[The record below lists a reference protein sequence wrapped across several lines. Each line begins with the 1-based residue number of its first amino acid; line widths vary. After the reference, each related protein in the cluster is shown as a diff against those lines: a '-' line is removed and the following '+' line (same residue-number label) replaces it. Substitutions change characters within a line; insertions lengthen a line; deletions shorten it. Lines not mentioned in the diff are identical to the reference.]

1 MLRLSQTAT
10 VFALAAY
17 LSLAGVGHA
26 ETGAEAWL
34 RYAPVPNPARYS
46 SLPSHIIL
54 TGDTP
59 VDHAAANELQRGL
72 SSMLG
77 RRFTVESFR
86 PAEDAIVLTD
96 ISALKRSFVVEQ
108 SGPAIEGDSFR
119 IATRHNGSHTVV
131 AVAGGTAQG
140 ELYAVFHLLELVASD
155 RPLPTDERQSPSAPI
170 RWVNEWD
177 NMDGSIERGYAGRS
191 IFFDNGHVRADLTRA
206 GQYSRL
212 LASVGINGC
221 TVNNVNASLTMLSPE
236 TINEVARIAD
246 QFRPWGVRLSLSVDL
261 SSPQTVGKLSTFDPL
276 DPTVARWWQT
286 KVDEI
291 YKVIPDFAGFV
302 VKADSEGRVGPSQY
316 GRTPAD
322 AANVLARALTPHK
335 GVVFYR
341 GFVYNHHLDWNDKK
355 ADRARAGYDNFR
367 ALDGKF
373 LPNVIIQVKHGPIDF
388 QVREPVSPLFAAL
401 GHTSQAIELQTTQ
414 EYTGQQRHMIFL
426 IPMWKWVLDTDLR
439 AGGRST
445 PVKEIVEGKSF
456 HQPTGG
462 YISVVNVGLEEDW
475 LHHPMALANLYG
487 YGKLAWNPDLSS
499 EQIID
504 SWTRLT
510 FGNNP
515 EVVSTISKLQL
526 GSWQAYENY
535 TGPLGIGT
543 LTDILGVHFGPGIE
557 SAERNGW
564 GQWFRGEK
572 DGIGMDRSTA
582 TGTGYIG
589 QYPPELA
596 AKYESLKTCPD
607 DLLLFLHH
615 VPYDYKLHSGETV
628 VQHTYD
634 THYVGAAT
642 AASYVP
648 AWQRL
653 HGLIDEQRHMQI
665 LALFTYQ
672 AGHAIV
678 WRDAVND
685 WFHRISGID
694 DTRGRVGHHPNRIE
708 AESMISD
715 GYTSVD
721 VDPWETASG
730 GKAVVCKVAA
740 GCTLT
745 SKLTQAAGSYD
756 VAIQYFDLRTGVSQ
770 FDLLVNGRSVA
781 TFAADASLPPAVVRP
796 HLDGQTSTRFTAHNV
811 SIHPGDTLELRG
823 KPDLTVHA
831 SAPGQDA
838 DSRSPNIDRPDIDR
852 HEVDRRELAPV
863 DYIELGPNSPITPQ

>member
-1 MLRLSQTAT
+1 
-10 VFALAAY
+10 
-17 LSLAGVGHA
+17 
-26 ETGAEAWL
+26 
-34 RYAPVPNPARYS
+34 
-46 SLPSHIIL
+46 
-54 TGDTP
+54 
-59 VDHAAANELQRGL
+59 
-72 SSMLG
+72 
-77 RRFTVESFR
+77 
-86 PAEDAIVLTD
+86 
-96 ISALKRSFVVEQ
+96 
-108 SGPAIEGDSFR
+108 
-119 IATRHNGSHTVV
+119 
-131 AVAGGTAQG
+131 
-140 ELYAVFHLLELVASD
+140 
-155 RPLPTDERQSPSAPI
+155 
-170 RWVNEWD
+170 
-177 NMDGSIERGYAGRS
+177 
-191 IFFDNGHVRADLTRA
+191 
-206 GQYSRL
+206 
-212 LASVGINGC
+212 
-221 TVNNVNASLTMLSPE
+221 MLSPE
-236 TINEVARIAD
+236 TIKEVARIAD
-246 QFRPWGVRLSLSVDL
+246 QFRPWGIRLSLSVDL
-261 SSPQTVGKLSTFDPL
+261 SSPQTVGRLATFDPL
-276 DPTVARWWQT
+276 DPAVARWWQT

-291 YKVIPDFAGFV
+291 YKAIPDFAGFV

-322 AANVLARALTPHK
+322 AANVLARALAPHK
-335 GVVFYR
+335 GVVLYR

-388 QVREPVSPLFAAL
+388 QVREPASPLFAAL
-401 GHTSQAIELQTTQ
+401 RHTPQAIELQTTQ
-414 EYTGQQRHMIFL
+414 EYTGQQRHMVFL

-439 AGGRST
+439 GGGRST

-456 HQPTGG
+456 KQPTGG
-462 YISVVNVGLEEDW
+462 YISVVNVGLEENW

-543 LTDILGVHFGPGIE
+543 LTNILGVHFGPGIE

-607 DLLLFLHH
+607 NLLLFLHH

-648 AWQRL
+648 AWQAL
-653 HGLIDEQRHMQI
+653 HGLVDEQRYTQV

-685 WFHRISGID
+685 WFHRISGIED
-694 DTRGRVGHHPNRIE
+694 AQGRVGHHPNRVE
-708 AESMISD
+708 AEGMTSD
-715 GYTSVD
+715 GYTFVD

-740 GCTLT
+740 GCSLT
-745 SKLTQAAGSYD
+745 SKLTQSAGTYD
-756 VAIQYFDLRTGVSQ
+756 IAVQYFDLRTGVSQ

-796 HLDGQTSTRFTAHNV
+796 LLDGQTSTRYTAHDI
-811 SIHPGDTLELRG
+811 SIHPGDVLELRG
-823 KPDLTVHA
+823 KPDLTVHT

-838 DSRSPNIDRPDIDR
+838 ASRSPNGDRPDV
-852 HEVDRRELAPV
+852 ERRELAPV
-863 DYIELGPNSPITPQ
+863 DYIELGPNGPITPQ